1 MVDNTARYLL
11 QNCNK
16 SPIQDKT
23 IRQIIAS
30 DMAHDYAYTWAE
42 LNKEKHN

>member
-16 SPIQDKT
+16 SQIQDKT
-23 IRQIIAS
+23 IRQIIVN